1 MTAGERQGVAISC
14 ATCDTTVEV
23 CAFCERADCGHTIC
37 YRCLRIELRES
48 LAHPH
53 AHGG

>member
-1 MTAGERQGVAISC
+1 MAGEQPGAALNC
-14 ATCDTTVEV
+14 GTCEV
-23 CAFCERADCGHTIC
+23 TLELCAFCERADCGHTIC
-37 YRCLRIELRES
+37 ARCLRIELRES